1 MPSPLRRRILPL
13 AALAAAAALAL
24 SACSGSSGAAS
35 SDANGELVWGVDGSL
50 LSAGKMDPQTSQL
63 DVTAMVQRAVLDSLV
78 FQKPD
83 GSFVPWLAKKWE
95 VSEDG
100 TAYTFHLRDDV
111 TFTDGEKFDAA
122 AVKANFDRIAD
133 PATKSAQAAS
143 MLGGELYKGTEVID
157 PTTVKVTFSQPYAP
171 FLQAASTAQLGF
183 YAPQVLKEN
192 AADLA
197 AGGKGVTVGTGPFR
211 ISSYTPD
218 QEIVYTRNAKY
229 SWAPEGMK
237 APEFTTLR
245 VQILP
250 EASVRSGSVTSG
262 EIDLASQLPPNLV
275 SQVKG
280 KAAVTSVRVPGLPYS
295 LFLNEKNGVFSD
307 QKVREAFTRAIDV
320 DTAVDKIFFGQFPRA
335 WSILGPTTPGY
346 DKGLEKSWPFDKDR
360 ANALLDEA
368 GWTQRGADGVRMKDG
383 HRLTANWIAWTPV
396 SDDHA
401 ALANAVQSDL
411 KAVGFEI
418 TRETLEPGAYNA
430 KYGPKTFDIT
440 DWDFSGV
447 DPDLLRPHLATDGF
461 QNASSVSD
469 PRLDQLLKDGIAT
482 TDDAARAKVYAQVQ
496 EWNAEQ
502 DAIVPLYVTSAITAV
517 GERVSGLTFDIYG
530 RPLFFG
536 TSVK

>member
-183 YAPQVLKEN
+183 YAPKVLKEH

-280 KAAVTSVRVPGLPYS
+280 KAAVTSVRGPGLPYS

-320 DTAVDKIFFGQFPRA
+320 DTAVDKIFFGKFPRA

-502 DAIVPLYVTSAITAV
+502 DAIVPLYVTSAITAA
-517 GERVSGLTFDIYG
+517 GERVSDLTFDIYG